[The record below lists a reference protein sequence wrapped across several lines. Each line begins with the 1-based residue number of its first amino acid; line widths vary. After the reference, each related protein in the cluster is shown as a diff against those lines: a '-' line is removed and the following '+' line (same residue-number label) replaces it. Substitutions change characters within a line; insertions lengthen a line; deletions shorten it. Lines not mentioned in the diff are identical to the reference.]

1 MSRGFTLI
9 EMVITIILLGIV
21 GLFLGNIA
29 GQAMGIYVD
38 TTARE
43 ALIQQGRFLTE
54 RMSREL
60 REAVPN
66 SVIVANGC
74 IEFLPIVNSAIYQ
87 SLPTNTVNTLRL
99 LPITKS
105 IQAGERLVIS
115 PNDPVALRAALLPA
129 AGQIAEVASTVDF
142 TPPQDRTMVNV
153 PLVQGTLF
161 TLQSPANRAYF
172 YTTPVAYCY
181 QGNSIYR
188 YAGYSLNRTALSPT
202 YLGNGVLMAQ
212 SLSGA
217 NFSVLAPQLQRNGLV
232 KIELTFADKGEQVRF
247 DHDALVYNTP

>member
-1 MSRGFTLI
+1 
-9 EMVITIILLGIV
+9 
-21 GLFLGNIA
+21 
-29 GQAMGIYVD
+29 
-38 TTARE
+38 
-43 ALIQQGRFLTE
+43 
-54 RMSREL
+54 MSREL

-115 PNDPVALRAALLPA
+115 PNDPAALRAALLPA

-188 YAGYSLNRTALSPT
+188 YAGYSLNRTALSPA
-202 YLGNGVLMAQ
+202 YLGNGVLMAH

>member
-1 MSRGFTLI
+1 
-9 EMVITIILLGIV
+9 
-21 GLFLGNIA
+21 
-29 GQAMGIYVD
+29 
-38 TTARE
+38 
-43 ALIQQGRFLTE
+43 
-54 RMSREL
+54 MSREL

-115 PNDPVALRAALLPA
+115 PNDPAALRALSYQQRA
-129 AGQIAEVASTVDF
+129 IAEVASTVDF

-172 YTTPVAYCY
+172 ILPR
-181 QGNSIYR
+181 GILLPR
-188 YAGYSLNRTALSPT
+188 
-202 YLGNGVLMAQ
+202 
-212 SLSGA
+212 
-217 NFSVLAPQLQRNGLV
+217 
-232 KIELTFADKGEQVRF
+232 
-247 DHDALVYNTP
+247 

>member
-66 SVIVANGC
+66 SVLVDEDNTC
-74 IEFLPIVNSAIYQ
+74 IEFLPITNSAIY
-87 SLPTNTVNTLRL
+87 SELPSAT
-99 LPITKS
+99 
-105 IQAGERLVIS
+105 G
-115 PNDPVALRAALLPA
+115 
-129 AGQIAEVASTVDF
+129 
-142 TPPQDRTMVNV
+142 
-153 PLVQGTLF
+153 
-161 TLQSPANRAYF
+161 
-172 YTTPVAYCY
+172 
-181 QGNSIYR
+181 
-188 YAGYSLNRTALSPT
+188 
-202 YLGNGVLMAQ
+202 
-212 SLSGA
+212 
-217 NFSVLAPQLQRNGLV
+217 
-232 KIELTFADKGEQVRF
+232 RF
-247 DHDALVYNTP
+247 DFYRLTSKWLKMSVWSCYPEMRRLYWATLHQTQNKSR

>member
-66 SVIVANGC
+66 SV
-74 IEFLPIVNSAIYQ
+74 
-87 SLPTNTVNTLRL
+87 
-99 LPITKS
+99 
-105 IQAGERLVIS
+105 LV
-115 PNDPVALRAALLPA
+115 D
-129 AGQIAEVASTVDF
+129 E
-142 TPPQDRTMVNV
+142 DR
-153 PLVQGTLF
+153 
-161 TLQSPANRAYF
+161 
-172 YTTPVAYCY
+172 
-181 QGNSIYR
+181 
-188 YAGYSLNRTALSPT
+188 
-202 YLGNGVLMAQ
+202 
-212 SLSGA
+212 SGPRW
-217 NFSVLAPQLQRNGLV
+217 LD
-232 KIELTFADKGEQVRF
+232 T
-247 DHDALVYNTP
+247 

>member
-66 SVIVANGC
+66 SVIVANVSADC
-74 IEFLPIVNSAIYQ
+74 KQRDLPVITDEYRVCSA
-87 SLPTNTVNTLRL
+87 
-99 LPITKS
+99 
-105 IQAGERLVIS
+105 
-115 PNDPVALRAALLPA
+115 
-129 AGQIAEVASTVDF
+129 
-142 TPPQDRTMVNV
+142 
-153 PLVQGTLF
+153 PL
-161 TLQSPANRAYF
+161 A
-172 YTTPVAYCY
+172 
-181 QGNSIYR
+181 
-188 YAGYSLNRTALSPT
+188 
-202 YLGNGVLMAQ
+202 
-212 SLSGA
+212 
-217 NFSVLAPQLQRNGLV
+217 
-232 KIELTFADKGEQVRF
+232 
-247 DHDALVYNTP
+247 HH

>member
-115 PNDPVALRAALLPA
+115 PNDPAALRAALLPA
-129 AGQIAEVASTVDF
+129 AGKLPKSPVLLISPHHRIA
-142 TPPQDRTMVNV
+142 
-153 PLVQGTLF
+153 LW
-161 TLQSPANRAYF
+161 
-172 YTTPVAYCY
+172 
-181 QGNSIYR
+181 
-188 YAGYSLNRTALSPT
+188 
-202 YLGNGVLMAQ
+202 
-212 SLSGA
+212 
-217 NFSVLAPQLQRNGLV
+217 
-232 KIELTFADKGEQVRF
+232 
-247 DHDALVYNTP
+247 